1 MPSATPEIDLS
12 NRPMVGQVDLD
23 FAPQAATRMAQG
35 NDAFNQV
42 VWQNGDKIGARIID
56 APNGGGYKDH
66 SLNYSAVEGYASS
79 NYEYAKGQEDGI
91 WRTEALLV
99 EGHYMFY
106 APYNPSQGREALVFN
121 FPCDQ
126 TINKIEDG
134 KVNEE
139 AVANFFGNLKNQT
152 VLVGHAFIDA
162 TEHTT
167 KVSPF
172 MEHLYA
178 YPQFTFEAAK
188 DFYAVN
194 EDLDTDTIAKGK
206 MEISKIIINDTQI
219 KNKYQVSHSR
229 LIQMMQDAV
238 AEEKNDHD
246 GYTNYAGHE
255 AGRWQSALNL
265 LRDGKTSDILRD
277 AYSDGAVKKVVISL
291 ENAYTAEAEE
301 EFKFHAVLPAFAYD
315 NLKVNVVF
323 KDSKGVE
330 WTFVNDIQLAS
341 DITLAPGKRYPRE
354 EYDFSEDYDKGYATK
369 ASAGTLIS
377 YVIPSGQV
385 KKYVPEAD
393 PVYIKYASELAEV
406 LAKVDN
412 NTKTVR
418 ENVDFTLEKYKD
430 LTGDNEWKNGKPML
444 QFNDSVINVVNQYL
458 DKGKVEFESQMIVSE
473 DLTPA
478 MDRFAF
484 KGGVYQTAGTL
495 TLDAKTLENVTLGE
509 STFKGTVTLKGITTD
524 KNMDFKGNA
533 TVNGGTYGNLTF
545 AAGKTAKIQGEV
557 SAKNVTLN
565 NGAAEIG
572 KLDAD
577 ATVINGGTVTVPA
590 NFEGD
595 LGTITAK
602 NATLNIAKAIT
613 NDITL
618 GNEGTGDN
626 VGNYYNKVTLNIS
639 AENFDLA
646 KVKAYYADI
655 NLNNNSKMSQ
665 VFVSN
670 WKSGAITNAKDK
682 TLTLTDVVTIPA
694 KSETGKNVNR
704 TFTNNGK
711 VTGTLK
717 IAAGAE
723 VTNNYELT
731 VAENNGKII
740 TGTDSRTYVTS
751 GTGEVDNSSLSY
763 VKNDAAQTVYAI
775 FEDSKTVAE
784 IEAAGPGM
792 RYINKLVFEEGLSL
806 EKEFSSELLNN
817 VKSIEIQGGDVVVKA
832 FVASSINKLDITGNV
847 TFRGTLDRDNAGFG
861 FKNGAD
867 ITITEGN
874 SMTVAYMSMGTL
886 NNAKGLNINGN
897 VIVKDANLYIGLGSA
912 VNYELQLDG
921 KILNAYYDTTIKQPV
936 SQKTKAFYA
945 ALAKGGKVVVFEDMA
960 ISPVTITQDTE
971 IDLNNKTI
979 KAQDGNAITITEGKS
994 LTIGGGTVYTEAAGK
1009 NVILNKGG
1017 NLTINSGTYEVK
1029 ASGEYAAVVCDYAN
1043 GKAGWNLTING
1054 GTFTSKEHTAV
1065 ALQNNRRELPA
1076 ITADGLATINGG
1088 TFNGEKS
1095 THYDLY
1101 LGFVKANINFEACTF
1116 SNSRVWVNVSA
1127 PVNASIINTKEVTDN
1142 GLLTIADWTE

>member
-42 VWQNGDKIGARIID
+42 VWKNGDKIGARIID

-194 EDLDTDTIAKGK
+194 KDLDTDTIAKGK

-219 KNKYQVSHSR
+219 KNKYQVSHAA
-229 LIQMMQDAV
+229 LINMMQDAV

-265 LRDGKTSDILRD
+265 LRDGKTSDILRG
-277 AYSDGAVKKVVISL
+277 AYTDGVQKKVVISL

-323 KDSKGVE
+323 KDSEGVE
-330 WTFVNDIQLAS
+330 WTFADDIQLAS

-377 YVIPSGQV
+377 YVIPSGKV
-385 KKYVPEAD
+385 IKYVPEAD

-412 NTKTVR
+412 NTKTVK
-418 ENVDFTLEKYKD
+418 EGVDFTLEKYKN
-430 LTGDNEWKNGKPML
+430 LTGDNAWKNGKPML

-478 MDRFAF
+478 KERFAF

-495 TLDAKTLENVTLGE
+495 TLDGVTLGE
-509 STFKGTVTLKGITTD
+509 STFKGTANLKDITASD
-524 KNMDFKGNA
+524 KNMDFQGNA
-533 TVNGGTYGNLTF
+533 TVNGGAYGNLTF
-545 AAGKTAKIQGEV
+545 AAGKTAKIQNV
-557 SAKNVTLN
+557 VTAKNVTLN

-595 LGTITAK
+595 LGIITAK
-602 NATLNIAKAIT
+602 NATLNIAKAID
-613 NDITL
+613 NAITL
-618 GNEGTGDN
+618 GYEGEGDN
-626 VGNYYNKVTLNIS
+626 AGNFYGNVNLNIS
-639 AENFDLA
+639 AANYNLDKVIA
-646 KVKAYYADI
+646 KCATI
-655 NLNNNSKMSQ
+655 SLNANTKMSST
-665 VFVSN
+665 FVN
-670 WKSGAITNAKDK
+670 AWKSGTITNATDK
-682 TLTLTDVVTIPA
+682 TLTLDGAVTIPV
-694 KSETGKNVNR
+694 KSIENKNVAR
-704 TFTNNGK
+704 SFVNNGK
-711 VTGTLK
+711 VTGTLN

-731 VAENNGKII
+731 VAVNNGKII

-763 VKNDAAQTVYAI
+763 VKNDAAQTVFAT
-775 FEDSKTVAE
+775 FTGSKTVAE
-784 IEAAGPGM
+784 IEAAGPGL
-792 RYINKLVFEEGLSL
+792 RYINKLVFSNGLQI
-806 EKEFSSELLNN
+806 EKTFESELLNKVN
-817 VKSIEIQGGDVVVKA
+817 AIEIQSGDVVVKTY
-832 FVASSINKLDITGNV
+832 VAINITTLNITGDV
-847 TFRGTLDRDNAGFG
+847 TFRGTLDRQNTGLF
-861 FKNGAD
+861 FKKGAD
-867 ITITEGN
+867 INVANNKTV
-874 SMTVAYMSMGTL
+874 TVAYMTMGTAAADKAL
-886 NNAKGLNINGN
+886 NVNGK
-897 VIVKDANLYIGLGSA
+897 VIVKDADLYIGLGQA

-921 KILNAYYDTTIKQPV
+921 KIYNSWVNTSTKSPV
-936 SQKTKAFYA
+936 TVKEQALIA
-945 ALAKGGKVVVFEDMA
+945 AINKGGKVVIFESMGLG
-960 ISPVTITQDTE
+960 SGLTIDKDCE
-971 IDLNNKTI
+971 IDLN
-979 KAQDGNAITITEGKS
+979 GNFISVSNADAITINPGKK
-994 LTIGGGTVYTEAAGK
+994 LTIGGGSIYTVTDGMEVIK
-1009 NVILNKGG
+1009 NFGG
-1017 NLTINSGTYEVK
+1017 DLTINSGTYE
-1029 ASGEYAAVVCDYAN
+1029 AQGNGNSAAIVCDNTTN
-1043 GKAGWNLTING
+1043 GTGWNLTING
-1054 GTFTSKEHTAV
+1054 GTFKSKEFTAV
-1065 ALQNNRRELPA
+1065 SLQHNRRQLPLV
-1076 ITADGLATINGG
+1076 TADGMATINGG
-1088 TFNGEKS
+1088 TFQGGGAF
-1095 THYDLY
+1095 YDLY
-1101 LGFVKANINFEACTF
+1101 FDHVNATVNFDNCTF
-1116 SNSRVWVNVSA
+1116 KNSKIWVGVESPA
-1127 PVNASIINTKEVTDN
+1127 ISTIINGEEVTTE